1 MRRDWFLG
9 LGAVSTLAMLVGIDL
24 LLTSMVQKSLL
35 ASRVAVKRLQGR
47 R

>member
-1 MRRDWFLG
+1 VVKGEASMRRDWFLG

-24 LLTSMVQKSLL
+24 LLTSGVVV
-35 ASRVAVKRLQGR
+35 RRLRGR

>member
-24 LLTSMVQKSLL
+24 LLTSMADRL
-35 ASRVAVKRLQGR
+35 ASGVVVRRLRGR